1 MIRHVCMFEFLDE
14 AEGRT
19 RAENVAITKAMLE
32 ALPEKIEWIRASTV
46 KTNHPSAPAGNW
58 DLILI
63 SDFDTMEDLF
73 VNFIGA
79 IVFCSFGFAFLK
91 YGEKRK
97 VANKVV
103 QGLTLKTAP
112 EEDPAAEPDAEE
124 TGEEQNE

>member
-46 KTNHPSAPAGNW
+46 ELNSPDAPEGNW

-63 SDFDTMEDLF
+63 SDFDSFEDLERYR
-73 VNFIGA
+73 VHPDH
-79 IVFCSFGFAFLK
+79 
-91 YGEKRK
+91 
-97 VANKVV
+97 VAVGTFMKPVRRSRSCV
-103 QGLTLKTAP
+103 DF
-112 EEDPAAEPDAEE
+112 EI
-124 TGEEQNE
+124 

>member
-46 KTNHPSAPAGNW
+46 ETNHPDAPAGNW

-63 SDFDTMEDLF
+63 SDFDSLEDLARYQ
-73 VNFIGA
+73 VHPDHVAVGD
-79 IVFCSFGFAFLK
+79 FLK
-91 YGEKRK
+91 SVRK
-97 VANKVV
+97 SRSCVDF
-103 QGLTLKTAP
+103 
-112 EEDPAAEPDAEE
+112 EI
-124 TGEEQNE
+124 

>member
-1 MIRHVCMFEFLDE
+1 MIRHVCIFEFLDE

-63 SDFDTMEDLF
+63 SDFDTMEDLARYQ
-73 VNFIGA
+73 VQRLVVAVG
-79 IVFCSFGFAFLK
+79 SFMKPVRRSRSCVDF
-91 YGEKRK
+91 EI
-97 VANKVV
+97 
-103 QGLTLKTAP
+103 
-112 EEDPAAEPDAEE
+112 
-124 TGEEQNE
+124 